1 MQLDVGGHPLH
12 TRALSVTLSARADGR
27 VDVQGAIL
35 DLRKRGFVPVG
46 GELQPSGIVH
56 HMRVEAVVDPATAR
70 VESIAAAQPNVAF
83 EPTAV
88 SEGESCRDPV
98 GRVEALTGATMD
110 AGWAKRLSAEIG
122 GPRGCSHVLTLAQ
135 LVGAT
140 VPTALAADRARF
152 GATPGRR
159 PGERIFR
166 RDVVVD
172 GHERGPAAVA
182 LALQATDLHHAPAP
196 AIAPSMA
203 RFAGEHEVRGL
214 AGIDLASFALATLTL
229 GERRRDSATLD
240 TASWQDR
247 TDVAEALA
255 GLSLA
260 GGLSQ
265 ALLAR
270 RAGAADD
277 HPMID
282 ALLMLAPALIQCV
295 AALSDAWPGLASRG
309 GWIVGMGG
317 RPDAC
322 YMWRAGG
329 ALQRARGT
337 NEPPTA

>member
-12 TRALSVTLSARADGR
+12 TRSLSVTLSARSDRR
-27 VDVQGAIL
+27 VDVHGVIV

-56 HMRVEAVVDPATAR
+56 HMIVDAIVDPATAR
-70 VESIAAAQPNVAF
+70 VESIGAAQPNVAF

-88 SEGESCRDPV
+88 SGGESCRDPI
-98 GRVEALTGATMD
+98 GRVQGLAGAIMD

-135 LVGAT
+135 LMGPT
-140 VPTALAADRARF
+140 VASALAADRSRF

-172 GHERGPAAVA
+172 GHERSPSVVA
-182 LALQATDLHHAPAP
+182 LALQTTDLHHAPAP

-214 AGIDLASFALATLTL
+214 AEVDLARFALTTLTL
-229 GERRRDSATLD
+229 GERRRDPATLD
-240 TASWQDR
+240 SASWRDR
-247 TDVAEALA
+247 ADVAESLA

-260 GGLSQ
+260 GALSQ

-270 RAGAADD
+270 RASAPDD
-277 HPMID
+277 GPLSD
-282 ALLMLAPALIQCV
+282 SLLMLAPALIQCV
-295 AALSDAWPGLASRG
+295 AALSDGWPGLAARG

>member
-12 TRALSVTLSARADGR
+12 TRALSVTLSARDDGR
-27 VDVQGAIL
+27 VDVEGVIV

-56 HMRVEAVVDPATAR
+56 HMRVDAIVDPTTAR
-70 VESIAAAQPNVAF
+70 VESIGASQPNVAF
-83 EPTAV
+83 EATAV

-98 GRVEALTGATMD
+98 GRVQALAGATMD

-152 GATPGRR
+152 GAAPTRR

-172 GHERGPAAVA
+172 GHEHAPSEVA

-214 AGIDLASFALATLTL
+214 AVIDLARFALATLTL
-229 GERRRDSATLD
+229 GERRREPSTLD
-240 TASWQDR
+240 TATWRDR
-247 TDVAEALA
+247 GDVALTLA

-270 RAGAADD
+270 RAMGGED
-277 HPMID
+277 HPLVD

-295 AALSDAWPGLASRG
+295 AALSDAWPALASRG

-329 ALQRARGT
+329 ALQRARGA

>member
-27 VDVQGAIL
+27 VDVQGVIL

-56 HMRVEAVVDPATAR
+56 HMLLDAIVDPATAR
-70 VESIAAAQPNVAF
+70 VESIGAAQPNVAF

-98 GRVEALTGATMD
+98 GRVQALAGAVMD

-122 GPRGCSHVLTLAQ
+122 GPRGCSHLLTLAQ
-135 LVGAT
+135 LVGST
-140 VPTALAADRARF
+140 VAAALAADGARF
-152 GATPGRR
+152 GDAPGRR

-172 GHERGPAAVA
+172 GHERRPSAVA
-182 LALQATDLHHAPAP
+182 LAVQATDLHHAPAP
-196 AIAPSMA
+196 AIAPSMT

-214 AGIDLASFALATLTL
+214 AEVDLARFALGSLVL
-229 GERRRDSATLD
+229 GERRREPTTLD
-240 TASWQDR
+240 TAPWRDR
-247 TDVAEALA
+247 ADLALALA

-270 RAGAADD
+270 RADAPDD
-277 HPMID
+277 RPLLD

-295 AALSDAWPGLASRG
+295 AALSDGWPGLAARG
-309 GWIVGMGG
+309 GWTVGMGG

-329 ALQRARGT
+329 ALQRARGA

>member
-12 TRALSVTLSARADGR
+12 TRSLSVTLSARDDGR
-27 VDVQGAIL
+27 VDVQGVIV

-46 GELQPSGIVH
+46 GELQPAGIVH
-56 HMRVEAVVDPATAR
+56 HMRVDAIVDPATAR
-70 VESIAAAQPNVAF
+70 VEAIGAAQATVAF
-83 EPTAV
+83 EPTAI

-98 GRVEALTGATMD
+98 ARVHALAGASMD
-110 AGWAKRLSAEIG
+110 GGWAKRLSAEIG

-135 LVGAT
+135 LMGPT
-140 VPTALAADRARF
+140 VASALVADRARF
-152 GATPGRR
+152 GAAPGRR

-172 GHERGPAAVA
+172 GHERGPSVVA

-214 AGIDLASFALATLTL
+214 AEIDLARFALTTVTL
-229 GERRRDSATLD
+229 GERRRDPATLD
-240 TASWQDR
+240 SAAWRDR
-247 TDVAEALA
+247 ADVAQSLA

-270 RAGAADD
+270 RADSPDD
-277 HPMID
+277 GPLLD

-329 ALQRARGT
+329 ALQRARG
-337 NEPPTA
+337 EK

>member
-12 TRALSVTLSARADGR
+12 TRALSVTVSARSDGR
-27 VDVQGAIL
+27 VDARGVIV

-56 HMRVEAVVDPATAR
+56 HMLVDAIVDPATVR
-70 VESIAAAQPNVAF
+70 VDSVDASQPNVAF
-83 EPTAV
+83 EATAV
-88 SEGESCRDPV
+88 SEGESCRDPI
-98 GRVEALTGATMD
+98 GRVQGLVGASMD
-110 AGWAKRLSAEIG
+110 GGWAKRLSAEIG

-135 LVGAT
+135 LMGPT
-140 VPTALAADRARF
+140 VASALAADRARF
-152 GATPGRR
+152 GAAPARR

-172 GHERGPAAVA
+172 GHERGPSAVA
-182 LALQATDLHHAPAP
+182 LALQTTDLHQAPAP

-203 RFAGEHEVRGL
+203 RFAGEHEVRAL
-214 AGIDLASFALATLTL
+214 AEIDLARFALASLTL

-240 TASWQDR
+240 SAAWHDR
-247 TDVAEALA
+247 GDVAASLA

-265 ALLAR
+265 ALIAR
-270 RAGAADD
+270 RADTPDDGALVDG
-277 HPMID
+277 
-282 ALLMLAPALIQCV
+282 LLMLAPALIQCV